1 MSIGKEIKMARV
13 ERGYSQSKLAEL
25 CGYSQQEISKYEK
38 GRIPNAER
46 LDKIA
51 KVLGK
56 EWKLKDLQ

>member
-13 ERGYSQSKLAEL
+13 ERELSQKGLADL
-25 CGYSQQEISKYEK
+25 CGFTQQEISKYEK

-51 KVLGK
+51 EVLGK
-56 EWKLKDLQ
+56 EWKLKDI